1 MWRVIK
7 AGMATLQEIDE
18 HWCIND
24 LADANLVLDLQA
36 EADARAMERMK
47 R

>member
-1 MWRVIK
+1 VWRVIK
-7 AGMATLQEIDE
+7 AGLATLREIDE

-36 EADARAMERMK
+36 EADARAMKEARK
-47 R
+47 